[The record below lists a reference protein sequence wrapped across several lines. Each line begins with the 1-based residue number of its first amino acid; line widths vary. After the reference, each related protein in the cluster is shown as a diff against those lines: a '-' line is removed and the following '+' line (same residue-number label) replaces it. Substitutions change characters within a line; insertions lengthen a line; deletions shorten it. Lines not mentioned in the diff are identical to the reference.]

1 MTANFTFL
9 VTAANF
15 TFLMELN
22 KEDHVL
28 REEQAEKTRV
38 EGGAQEGGG
47 GASAE
52 DEGRETS
59 SRIRIHVH
67 VRDAAGDEEHHVGR
81 SSGGKQ

>member
-1 MTANFTFL
+1 MDRSSSYSEASHTMTANFTFL

-47 GASAE
+47 GSK
-52 DEGRETS
+52 R
-59 SRIRIHVH
+59 RR
-67 VRDAAGDEEHHVGR
+67 
-81 SSGGKQ
+81 